1 MIEEIC
7 RKLMAEVEVLNH
19 ELHVVLPDTLEKAIA
34 HGDLRENAD
43 YQAAIERQGFIGAR
57 LEHLRSRLFQ
67 LSEIDLSKVPKDRV
81 GLGSRVTVV
90 DLDTKVEEIFEVVI
104 PDAVEVDNGQISVA
118 SPLGRALLDKKRERR
133 NQSSTACGASQAAHH
148 ESGDAAR
155 EGGKRWRP
163 QETRQEGGT
172 LTVAIEAYQGLA
184 LSGLTARNQ
193 RVRDGRPG
201 WEMSIWTTLE
211 VDSFCMSDGCYLS

>member
-1 MIEEIC
+1 MTADLASPKAYEPAPGSRVVGSAHRRYYPHMIEEIR
-7 RKLMAEVEVLNH
+7 RKLMAEVEALNH

-90 DLDTKVEEIFEVVI
+90 DLDTKAEEIFEVVI

-118 SPLGRALLDKKRERR
+118 SPLGRALLDKKTKDEIKVQLPVGPRRLRITSLVTMHERVEDD
-133 NQSSTACGASQAAHH
+133 GAAKKSAKKP
-148 ESGDAAR
+148 AR
-155 EGGKRWRP
+155 SPSRSRRTK
-163 QETRQEGGT
+163 
-172 LTVAIEAYQGLA
+172 A
-184 LSGLTARNQ
+184 
-193 RVRDGRPG
+193 
-201 WEMSIWTTLE
+201 
-211 VDSFCMSDGCYLS
+211 